1 MPRKSTKI
9 LAEYVDKSVD
19 LTLQMFSLNKG

>member
-1 MPRKSTKI
+1 MPRKSIKI
-9 LAEYVDKSVD
+9 IAEYVDKSVD